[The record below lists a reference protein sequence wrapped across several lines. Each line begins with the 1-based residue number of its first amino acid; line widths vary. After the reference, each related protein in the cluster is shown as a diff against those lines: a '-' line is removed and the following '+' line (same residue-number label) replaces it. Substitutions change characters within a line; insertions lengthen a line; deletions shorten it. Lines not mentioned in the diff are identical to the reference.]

1 MIPIETSFKNK
12 LGGPKSPPNL
22 FSYAYGFICF

>member
-12 LGGPKSPPNL
+12 LGGLLGPPNL